1 MLMCVLNQLRLHRSD
16 FEELSPERGPRW
28 LAAVTMMV
36 IPAIVMTS
44 VVASLIR
51 MA

>member
-1 MLMCVLNQLRLHRSD
+1 MCVFSQLRLHRFD
-16 FEELSPERGPRW
+16 LEELSPERGPRW
-28 LAAVTMMV
+28 LAAVAMMV
-36 IPAIVMTS
+36 IPAAVMVS